1 MSKTA
6 MILSAVFFVVSI
18 SINIFASVLEKVLEK
33 KKKNALNN
41 VDIVEDKNKNEE
53 N

>member
-6 MILSAVFFVVSI
+6 MILSAVFFVISI
-18 SINIFASVLEKVLEK
+18 CINIFASVLEKVLDK

-41 VDIVEDKNKNEE
+41 VDIIENENKNEKE
-53 N
+53 